1 MENTGIISIN
11 PYFFLIFLGSLP
23 KWPKGT
29 GLGPV
34 EERLYAGSNPATTI
48 ILFLILILYYFIF
61 TVLIFPPYIIRR
73 LYKLSS
79 DKMSSENN
87 NVH

>member
-1 MENTGIISIN
+1 MVNIGIMKIN

-48 ILFLILILYYFIF
+48 LFFILFFYSYFSTLYNKKTISM
-61 TVLIFPPYIIRR
+61 
-73 LYKLSS
+73 SS
-79 DKMSSENN
+79 DKMSSEN
-87 NVH
+87 